1 MAVRPRSSV
10 RIADILARAAR
21 TRHQKMASFRV
32 KGAACRCRELAR
44 VKRVFKLAS
53 IQPANERAAEGPGWV
68 KLRKS
73 HNEQMSSALDPTT
86 DMAPLGKHLHFE
98 KREGSS
104 RGMFPT
110 PVHSP
115 ARHDRVLTVRD
126 EIWER
131 STVCGTWMAAF
142 QQLEVVSNS

>member
-1 MAVRPRSSV
+1 MQR
-10 RIADILARAAR
+10 
-21 TRHQKMASFRV
+21 
-32 KGAACRCRELAR
+32 CRCR
-44 VKRVFKLAS
+44 
-53 IQPANERAAEGPGWV
+53 V

-110 PVHSP
+110 PVHPP
-115 ARHDRVLTVRD
+115 ARHVGSSRYATRFGDAPPCAALGWPHSSDLKSFRTARKGRVASDTEHPFCGRDGAPIGRFKVGFNRVLKEVGM
-126 EIWER
+126 
-131 STVCGTWMAAF
+131 GTSVEMLDDLRQEAD
-142 QQLEVVSNS
+142 